1 MANINYDN
9 FASFDI
15 NECCDHFDSEKQS
28 NWKKINK
35 FIVADGQEYHSVMVD
50 GFDFDDSDG
59 LGGGEYEAFQAG
71 VKYAL
76 TKMNIAFEAAALD
89 LQVCEV
95 DLVESMGFV
104 LVRTDDEPEDFVK
117 RVLKKPVLMVDSW
130 ID

>member
-1 MANINYDN
+1 MAKVNYN
-9 FASFDI
+9 AFASFDL
-15 NECCDHFDSEKQS
+15 NECCDHFDSEKQG
-28 NWKKINK
+28 NWKKIGK
-35 FIVADGQEYHSVMVD
+35 FIVADGQEYHRTLLEE
-50 GFDFDDSDG
+50 FDFDEVVDN
-59 LGGGEYEAFQAG
+59 EYEVFAAG

-95 DLVESMGFV
+95 DLVESMGYM

-117 RVLKKPVLMVDSW
+117 RVLKKPVLMVESW